1 MNIHHQATDTKGRY
15 SFATDGGPEAELTYS
30 KAGDHM
36 IIIDHTGVPDA
47 YRGQGIGLAL
57 VERAITDARS
67 AGKKVLPL
75 CPYAAAQFKR
85 HPEWADVL
93 SS

>member
-1 MNIHHQATDTKGRY
+1 MNINHESTDTKGRY
-15 SFATDGGPEAELTYS
+15 SFAADGGPEAEMTYS